1 MTTELA
7 VAVLGVIAL
16 VLEHMRTRKLDEGVA
31 STVRDLEIRVAVIEQ
46 RVEADK
52 K

>member
-1 MTTELA
+1 MTAELA
-7 VAVLGVIAL
+7 VAALGVVAL
-16 VLEHMRTRKLDEGVA
+16 VLEHLRTRKLDDDVV
-31 STVRDLEIRVAVIEQ
+31 STVRDLEIRVAVLEQ